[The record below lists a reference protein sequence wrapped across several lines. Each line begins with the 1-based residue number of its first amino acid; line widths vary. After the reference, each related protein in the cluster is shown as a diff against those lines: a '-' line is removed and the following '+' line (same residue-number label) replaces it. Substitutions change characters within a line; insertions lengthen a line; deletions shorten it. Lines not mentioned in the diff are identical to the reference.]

1 MRGFENLK
9 SKEFDL
15 EAFMVSIT
23 YPPAGMTMN
32 LARKLVTAECPGL
45 GNLERETAILRRALE
60 MLPVGINDTDVIAGN
75 YGPKFADPELL
86 EAIKKA
92 DEEEFSGSAEY
103 KVRDEEERL
112 VSGRYMLFG
121 IYTPSHTC
129 VDYETLITKGLNH
142 YKERIEKRLAE
153 NIDKYATEYLNAMLY
168 SIETV
173 AIYAGRFR
181 KLAEQKLKES
191 EDKTQME
198 NLARMADALSRVP
211 MEPARD
217 LFEALQSIWMMHTAI
232 PTSERSWASV
242 SLGRMDMYLMPYY
255 ERWLEEGHTEQEAV
269 DLMSE
274 FFKTFDAYGDGS
286 CALNIGP
293 DFNAMSEV
301 LLKVEKSVKLR
312 SPIIA
317 VRMES
322 STPDEIYDK
331 YIDKELFDIGQPTFY
346 GEEACRAAMEYRG
359 MAPEEGH
366 SVNSCMGMV
375 VVGKELADMWGCC
388 VNMNLPLELAVNNG
402 RPILGEFPPSLRR
415 FTDRVTPEPPTDFE
429 AVKRNY
435 AGYIRAVVQYVV
447 NENRK
452 RSAWVS
458 VNRPNPLLSMMLDDC
473 IRYGRDRAH
482 ASFKALGE
490 EARQLFDG
498 TEDEFNAMRQGRGVR
513 YHNVT
518 VLSMGFA
525 HAADALA
532 CMKQLVFEQKKY
544 TLNDLMN
551 AAADNYESPR
561 SAQIG
566 ADMRSC
572 AKYADGSGEADKYAA
587 YVLNALADACE
598 ACYDGN
604 IRYLPTCHTIDANV
618 QFGNCVY
625 ASMDSRRA
633 GEPFGKNAGAV
644 MYAIKNTPTD
654 LCVSSAGLPC
664 ERFSGGMPID
674 IYVPENI
681 LSSKENRD
689 KFRGLLRTYFDMG
702 GMQVQVNSVS
712 IDLLKKAYEEP
723 ENYPHVIVRKGGFSI
738 YFTDMLREVQKDMID
753 RFEME
758 SR

>member
-9 SKEFDL
+9 IKEFDL

-23 YPPAGMTMN
+23 YPPEGMTMN
-32 LARKLVTAECPGL
+32 LARKLVTAEHPEL
-45 GNLERETAILRRALE
+45 GNLERETAILRKALE
-60 MLPVGINDTDVIAGN
+60 ILPIGINDTDVIAGN
-75 YGPKFADPELL
+75 YGPKFAEPELL

-92 DEEEFSGSAEY
+92 DEEEFAESEEY

-129 VDYETLITKGLNH
+129 IDYETLITKGLNY
-142 YKERIEKRLAE
+142 YKKRIEKRLE
-153 NIDKYATEYLNAMLY
+153 QGIDRYGAEYLNAMLY

-173 AIYAGRFR
+173 AMYAGRL
-181 KLAEQKLKES
+181 KDLAEQKLKETG
-191 EDKTQME
+191 EGTQRA
-198 NLARMADALSRVP
+198 NLERMVEALSRVP
-211 MEPARD
+211 MEPARN
-217 LFEALQSIWMMHTAI
+217 LFEALQSMWIMHTAI

-242 SLGRMDMYLMPYY
+242 SLGRMDMYLLPYY
-255 ERWLEEGHTEQEAV
+255 EKWLAEGHGEQEAV
-269 DLMSE
+269 ALVSE

-301 LLKVEKSVKLR
+301 LLKVEKTVKLR

-317 VRMES
+317 VRMS
-322 STPDEIYDK
+322 HDTPDEIYDK

-346 GEEACRAAMEYRG
+346 GEEACNAAMVYRG

-366 SVNSCMGMV
+366 SINSCMGMV

-388 VNMNLPLELAVNNG
+388 VNMNLPLELAVNYG
-402 RPILGEFPPSLRR
+402 RPILGEFPPSLRQ
-415 FTDRVTPEPPTDFE
+415 FTDKVTPEPPIDLD
-429 AVKRNY
+429 AVERNY
-435 AGYIRAVVQYVV
+435 ARYIRAVVQYVV

-458 VNRPNPLLSMMLDDC
+458 INRPNPLLSMMLDDC
-473 IRYGRDRAH
+473 IHYGRDRAH
-482 ASFKALGE
+482 ASFKALGDQ
-490 EARQLFDG
+490 ARQLFHG
-498 TEDEFNAMRQGRGVR
+498 TEEEFNTMRQGRGVR

-525 HAADALA
+525 HAADALV

-544 TLNDLMN
+544 TLDDLME

-566 ADMRSC
+566 ADMRNC
-572 AKYADGSGEADKYAA
+572 AKYADGSGEADKYAV
-587 YVLNALADACE
+587 YILNALADACE

-664 ERFSGGMPID
+664 ERFSGGVPID
-674 IYVPENI
+674 IYVSENI

-712 IDLLKKAYEEP
+712 IDLLKKAYEDP
-723 ENYPHVIVRKGGFSI
+723 ESYPHVIVRKGGFSI

-758 SR
+758 NR